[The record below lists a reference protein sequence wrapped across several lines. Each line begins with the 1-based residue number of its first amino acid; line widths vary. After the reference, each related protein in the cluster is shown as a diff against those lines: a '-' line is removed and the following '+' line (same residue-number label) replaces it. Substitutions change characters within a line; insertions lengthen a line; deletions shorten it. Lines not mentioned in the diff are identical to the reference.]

1 LLLII
6 PFVSFNLEGKR
17 MFIVKLY
24 NQSAEVLHIG
34 RFGTLQEAEAGGA
47 RGLKYSSTAIIYDGE
62 MPVKLFDH
70 ASYPEG
76 FPLGTGS
83 Y

>member
-34 RFGTLQEAEAGGA
+34 RFGTLQEAEAGAA
-47 RGLKYSSTAIIYDGE
+47 RGGSSQRVKIQQYSHH
-62 MPVKLFDH
+62 L
-70 ASYPEG
+70 
-76 FPLGTGS
+76 
-83 Y
+83 